1 MLSFLV
7 EEDRMVL
14 TSDDIVRPE
23 QFQGEQEPY
32 KPKGAEIT
40 ERLMAERQ
48 KAGQGAASESVHA
61 EGRVPLGNSAM
72 DRMIENRRAEQDN
85 FAREASRREE
95 EADGRRSLPD
105 DRSRKSGGRR
115 QVPRKA
121 RGPRR

>member
-1 MLSFLV
+1 
-7 EEDRMVL
+7 MVL

-23 QFQGEQEPY
+23 QFEGEKEPY
-32 KPKGAEIT
+32 VAKGAEIT

-48 KAGQGAASESVHA
+48 KAGQGAVPKDVCV
-61 EGRVPLGNSAM
+61 EGRVPLGNSKM
-72 DRMIENRRAEQDN
+72 DQMIENRRAEQDN
-85 FAREASRREE
+85 FAQEASRREE